1 MAGQLKIIRE
11 GSSVKSEAWYDR
23 DCQWRGSIQRQV
35 TGKGARLQGGRH
47 YLAEQQ
53 EFKGRDFGVFGSVPP
68 IHVRDWNTSPV
79 GIKTM
84 SSYTKK
90 GLQILRHSI
99 KIKDS

>member
-1 MAGQLKIIRE
+1 MR
-11 GSSVKSEAWYDR
+11 
-23 DCQWRGSIQRQV
+23 SIPRQV
-35 TGKGARLQGGRH
+35 PGKGARLQGGRH
-47 YLAEQQ
+47 YLGEQQ
-53 EFKGRDFGVFGSVPP
+53 KFKGHDFGVFGSVPP